1 MRRQLAL
8 NIYRGQRGGIRP
20 GAGRKRLR
28 SKGVAHRIREKV
40 TFRTALHVNFK
51 VTTAI
56 RNKHCLKILKRAIK
70 NSRIHGLSIIHF
82 SLQSNHVHLVIE
94 AVNNEILTRGMRSL
108 TITFAKGINKGR
120 IQIERYHLHVLKSL
134 RATKNAIH
142 YVLFNQQKHSG
153 MKRAYV
159 DSFSSLGAVKDL
171 KDLARSAKM
180 TVILSKIQEINFLD
194 VAKGWMIRQVLDNQ
208 SKF

>member
-8 NIYRGQRGGIRP
+8 NLYRGQRGGIRP

-28 SKGVAHRIREKV
+28 SKGVAHKTREKV
-40 TFRTALHVNFK
+40 TSRTALHVNFK
-51 VTTAI
+51 VTTSI
-56 RNKHCLKILKRAIK
+56 RNKACLKILKRAIK
-70 NSRIHGLSIIHF
+70 NSRIHGLSIVHY

-94 AVNNEILTRGMRSL
+94 AVSNEILTRGMRSL

-120 IQIERYHLHVLKSL
+120 IQIERYHLHVLMSL
-134 RATKNAIH
+134 RETKNALH

-153 MKRAYV
+153 LNWAYV
-159 DSFSSLGAVKDL
+159 DSYSSLGAIKNL
-171 KDLARSAKM
+171 KELAKSAKM

-194 VAKGWMIRQVLDNQ
+194 APKGWMIRQVLNQ
-208 SKF
+208 QIN

>member
-1 MRRQLAL
+1 MRRQLSL
-8 NIYRGQRGGIRP
+8 NLYRGQRGGIRP
-20 GAGRKRLR
+20 GAGRKRLH
-28 SKGVAHRIREKV
+28 SKGVAHQIREKV
-40 TFRTALHVNFK
+40 TSRTALHVNFK

-70 NSRIHGLSIIHF
+70 NSRLHGLAIVHF

-94 AVNNEILTRGMRSL
+94 ADNNEILTKGMRSI

-134 RATKNAIH
+134 RETKNALH

-153 MKRAYV
+153 LKKAYV
-159 DSFSSLGAVKDL
+159 DGFSSLGAIKDL
-171 KDLARSAKM
+171 KHLAKDARM
-180 TVILSKIQEINFLD
+180 TVILSKIEEINFLT
-194 VAKGWMIRQVLDNQ
+194 APQGWMIRQILNQ
-208 SKF
+208 KIS